1 MRERE
6 RIELKIRAENIDT
19 RSYTTLVSV
28 FICHTVC
35 NVIILIIR
43 CRNLRYLVFF
53 RKQSLILSFVHLGD
67 RLLPLAAA
75 AEEESQFP
83 TLQEVE
89 EMSNQQIKLAHFN
102 RALPK
107 TDNPTWKSELA
118 EKDDDLEQHENGEVS
133 DGNEG
138 EITEAENASEDVSQ
152 AVATPSY
159 IGHQIPE
166 DFLIKAGLVGNDDA
180 EDEYQ
185 VQPLYKLTADGN
197 TQRKFKFSIFH

>member
-1 MRERE
+1 M
-6 RIELKIRAENIDT
+6 
-19 RSYTTLVSV
+19 
-28 FICHTVC
+28 
-35 NVIILIIR
+35 
-43 CRNLRYLVFF
+43 FF
-53 RKQSLILSFVHLGD
+53 GKQSLNLSFVHLGD

-118 EKDDDLEQHENGEVS
+118 EKDGDLEQHENGEVS
-133 DGNEG
+133 DGDEG
-138 EITEAENASEDVSQ
+138 VITEAENASEDVSQ

-197 TQRKFKFSIFH
+197 TQRKLNFFIFHYQFVELKINLFILFVYNNIDKFIYRNTCRSVRGASNVWS